1 MPLAAEFTAEPTIG
15 PEPLT
20 VQFTDRSTGN
30 ITSWLWDFEDG
41 TTSIDKNPVHT
52 FYDPYSYT
60 VSLKVTGP
68 DGSDTETKGAYIQG
82 FTPSIPYADFANE
95 PIQMDAPMTIQF
107 IDESSCP
114 AHYISRG
121 NGGMIVGSME
131 SADYGGIT
139 TWLWDFGDGETSTE
153 RNPAHTYNNPGTYTV
168 TLKVIGPGGW
178 DTITKQNYIVLTLPS
193 VPVANFIGKPR
204 IGDGPLM
211 VQFTDNS
218 SGHIESRLWNFGDGT
233 NSTEQNPT
241 HTYMHRNVG
250 NFTVSLTVTGIGGT
264 DTETKTNYIQL
275 NAPPIYVNISMSR
288 KRAFRTWDTITATV
302 TVTQNKTSGQ
312 PISGAII
319 QGTWSGGYS
328 GNVSAGTDGSGRASF
343 VTDWI
348 ARSRNATL
356 TINKVIIDNK
366 EYDFA
371 GEFSDTK

>member
-1 MPLAAEFTAEPTIG
+1 
-15 PEPLT
+15 
-20 VQFTDRSTGN
+20 
-30 ITSWLWDFEDG
+30 
-41 TTSIDKNPVHT
+41 
-52 FYDPYSYT
+52 
-60 VSLKVTGP
+60 
-68 DGSDTETKGAYIQG
+68 
-82 FTPSIPYADFANE
+82 
-95 PIQMDAPMTIQF
+95 
-107 IDESSCP
+107 
-114 AHYISRG
+114 
-121 NGGMIVGSME
+121 MIVGSME

-241 HTYMHRNVG
+241 HTYMHRNIG